1 MRRAAVS
8 AVLLAIFLL
17 ACGGPRRIPIAPDT
31 DGGAPEA
38 DGALPSVDAG
48 TVDPPL
54 DAGEL
59 EACRAVDVL
68 FVIDDSASMAD
79 QQASLIASF
88 PGFVQGMREQLS
100 NAPSLH
106 VGIVTSDAYRDNAS
120 GCTEIGDL
128 VTQTGGF
135 NASGRDCGPFAGGRF
150 LSDADA
156 DLSSRFACSA
166 QVGTGGADDERVAR
180 ALLNAVSPERN
191 APGACNAGFVRPDS
205 LLVIVIISDEDDVR
219 DGCSMD
225 SGFGETCDSYG
236 SGGLPDDWFA
246 ELSAH
251 RDPASVVVL
260 SLIGRSADN
269 TCGAVVASRLL
280 GFARRFGDN
289 GYVGD
294 VCASSYDGFFR
305 EALPVIGN
313 ACVNLI

>member
-1 MRRAAVS
+1 MRLAS
-8 AVLLAIFLL
+8 LLLTLL
-17 ACGGPRRIPIAPDT
+17 CACAGPRAIPHAAP
-31 DGGAPEA
+31 DGGATET
-38 DGALPSVDAG
+38 DGAATTDAG
-48 TVDPPL
+48 PPPPPR

-68 FVIDDSASMAD
+68 FVVDNSGSMAD

-88 PGFVQGMREQLS
+88 PGFVRGMREHLAS
-100 NAPSLH
+100 APSFH
-106 VGIVTSDAYRDNAS
+106 VGVVTSDAYRGNEA
-120 GCTEIGDL
+120 GCTDIGDL
-128 VTQTGGF
+128 VTTTGGP
-135 NASGRDCGPFAGGRF
+135 ASSGRACGPFASGARYLTDGEP
-150 LSDADA
+150 
-156 DLSSRFACSA
+156 DLDGRFACIA
-166 QVGTGGADDERVAR
+166 QVGTGGDDDERVAR
-180 ALLNAVSPERN
+180 ALLGAVSPARN

-219 DGCSMD
+219 DGCTTE
-225 SGFGETCDSYG
+225 SGFERCLSYG

-260 SLIGRSADN
+260 SLIGRRAGN
-269 TCGAVVASRLL
+269 PCGAVVASRLL

-294 VCASSYDGFFR
+294 VCASSYDAFFR